1 MHRSTLILIDQA
13 KSISNDVY
21 KVASELLNDSR
32 FDIWSGSSKP
42 EQHHY
47 GKHGLTTH
55 THEVM
60 ALAFGARQNL
70 QLENNI
76 DAIEL
81 YFSVLFHDSGKM
93 YDYSPLYRD
102 ISDPRSD
109 KDKFVTDYGEW
120 TPTRHRRTIHH
131 ISRSALI
138 WHDASTIVPELHDKY
153 HDAVLH
159 NILAH
164 HGRRE
169 WGSPV
174 MPLTKTAWLLHLCD
188 SISARMNDCD
198 RIDFVKIP

>member
-1 MHRSTLILIDQA
+1 MHKSTLILINQA
-13 KSISNDVY
+13 KTLGDDVY
-21 KVASELLNDSR
+21 KVAAELLEDQK

-47 GKHGLTTH
+47 GPHGLTIH

-60 ALAFGARQNL
+60 MLVFSTIDTL
-70 QLENNI
+70 KLNI
-76 DAIEL
+76 DPIEL

-93 YDYSPLYRD
+93 YDYMTVD
-102 ISDPRSD
+102 NIN
-109 KDKFVTDYGEW
+109 FVS
-120 TPTRHRRTIHH
+120 TPHKRTIHH

-138 WHDASTIVPELHDKY
+138 WHDASMVVPQIHDKY
-153 HDAVLH
+153 HDSVLH

-174 MPLTKTAWLLHLCD
+174 MPKTKAAWLLHLSD
-188 SISARMNDCD
+188 GISARMNDCD
-198 RIDFVKIP
+198 LIDFVKNP